1 MESAVRV
8 LYLIDGLSVA
18 GGAERSLL
26 ELAPGL
32 RDAGVDLSVA
42 YFDER
47 PESAA
52 PQLRGLGV
60 PVHHVAAS
68 GRLARVRAVR
78 RLLRV
83 GGYHVLHT
91 TLFEADVIGRLA
103 AAQTPTKVVSS
114 YVNTAYDLGRD
125 RSPSVPAWKL
135 WLVQQADGLTA
146 RHLMDLAHANSRSV
160 RASIVRH
167 LRIPEDRV
175 RVVLRSRSSDRVSG
189 PEPVRAAE
197 VRRTLGL
204 DPKEPVLLTV
214 GRNEVQKNQES
225 LVRAMPAVLAEHP
238 GAVLLVAGRSG
249 GTTAAIESAVT
260 SLRLADHVRLLGHRD
275 DVPDLLRAA
284 DLFVLP
290 THFEGMPG
298 SVIEAMAM
306 QTPIVATDIGPVR
319 ELVDESTAVLVARP
333 DPPSLAAAV
342 LAVLAEPEAA
352 EARAER
358 ARQRYLD
365 EFSGEQVLAG
375 MVDLYRSV
383 VEG

>member
-189 PEPVRAAE
+189 PEPVRATE

-204 DPKEPVLLTV
+204 DPREPVLLTV

-342 LAVLAEPEAA
+342 LAVLAEPDAA